1 MKEWNAVAAMEK
13 DKRMKVVDSIV
24 QHVTLTEE
32 EFLLIG
38 RRKNGHAKYLCE

>member
-13 DKRMKVVDSIV
+13 DKRMKVVNSIF

-32 EFLLIG
+32 DFLLTRG
-38 RRKNGHAKYLCE
+38 RKNGHAK